1 MHPAYKANGVSNQG
15 VVYGLMNIGHIC
27 VMALY
32 PSIIT
37 VQCLSW
43 DHQRIDHITGMTL
56 HPWTLQAGCTVH
68 KRDIPSWIL
77 HTTCVK
83 QHATIPNV
91 WSGRAAL
98 IDAHWRMNESE
109 MACEY
114 ACKAAED
121 FDSYADLE
129 LHISPLVYK
138 FGKSALR
145 FRDFCVYN

>member
-1 MHPAYKANGVSNQG
+1 
-15 VVYGLMNIGHIC
+15 
-27 VMALY
+27 
-32 PSIIT
+32 
-37 VQCLSW
+37 
-43 DHQRIDHITGMTL
+43 
-56 HPWTLQAGCTVH
+56 
-68 KRDIPSWIL
+68 
-77 HTTCVK
+77 
-83 QHATIPNV
+83 
-91 WSGRAAL
+91 
-98 IDAHWRMNESE
+98 MNESE